1 MPEYS
6 TNPSTTKARLR
17 KMNLSGVKKVEDAA
31 RTADYKAMLYAR
43 KTVQQKPSYAGASE
57 SEKSTMLEE
66 AMRDTMEKRYA
77 HYPILLPHPTTPS
90 HYPSHHPTIP

>member
-1 MPEYS
+1 MPDYS

-17 KMNLSGVKKVEDAA
+17 KMNLSGAKKVEDAA

-43 KTVQQKPSYAGASE
+43 KTVQLKPTYASASE
-57 SEKSTMLEE
+57 SEKSAMLEE

-77 HYPILLPHPTTPS
+77 QL
-90 HYPSHHPTIP
+90 SHHPLSHCQSPTAP